1 MEPGDEYQ
9 GRYRRLTGPLR
20 VWERGMLVMVPVLG
34 AIYGLDIPTRLG
46 ILVWRE
52 QYLGLFIA
60 LVLGAVF
67 LGVVPSR
74 KSSFEV
80 VPWFDIVLALLGL
93 LVGLYLT
100 AFYPRYSL
108 GLRTSLEP
116 VMGGLAILLALEA
129 TRRLLGWGLG
139 ILAAAFLPQAGCAHL

>member
-60 LVLGAVF
+60 LVLGSVF
-67 LGVVPSR
+67 LGVVPGR
-74 KSSFEV
+74 KSSFEA
-80 VPWFDIVLALLGL
+80 VPWFDIVLAVLGL

-116 VMGGLAILLALEA
+116 VMGGLAILL
-129 TRRLLGWGLG
+129 GLG
-139 ILAAAFLPQAGCAHL
+139 GPPGPLGRVLVIIAGTFLAYA